1 MTRGSSGYGDS
12 SLMLVSLF
20 YYLFY
25 ALEDEGLLD
34 PNSESDLF
42 ALHYIFL
49 SRIQRQLDTFREAY
63 SHHRI
68 RGQNNLSP
76 YQLWIQGMALLQR
89 DEAAESGVIDDAFG
103 IDWNGP
109 MVTQVQEQ
117 VNVPNTPCPLQD
129 EDLEQLKT
137 LVDPMLTCDD
147 YGVVL
152 YIAAREFVQNVGHI

>member
-1 MTRGSSGYGDS
+1 
-12 SLMLVSLF
+12 
-20 YYLFY
+20 
-25 ALEDEGLLD
+25 
-34 PNSESDLF
+34 
-42 ALHYIFL
+42 
-49 SRIQRQLDTFREAY
+49 
-63 SHHRI
+63 
-68 RGQNNLSP
+68 
-76 YQLWIQGMALLQR
+76 MALLQR

-109 MVTQVQEQ
+109 MVIQVQEQ

-152 YIAAREFVQNVGHI
+152 YIAAREFVQNVGHICGIAGENRPTGAKFPMEIIDL